1 MSLRLCLS
9 LLLAVC
15 VPLPTQADDPPVDRY
30 PDHSRLMVYADETGT
45 LQPVKSPEDW
55 ARRRADILRGMAA
68 AMGPLPTPQEW
79 PEFDLQLLAEQA
91 GEGYIRR
98 TYTFAVEYRDQLSVP
113 DASLDRDAQVDR
125 LSIDLYLP
133 QPLGDGERRAAV
145 LALHPTGA
153 LGKRIVAGE
162 GPNPNRQY
170 AVELAQRGY
179 VVVAPDYP
187 SFGDSKGYDFQS
199 DGYVSGTMKG
209 IVNHRRCVD
218 LLQSLP
224 QVDPARIG
232 VIGHSLGGHNSM
244 FVAAFDERIK
254 AIVSSCGWDP
264 FHFYYGG
271 KLAGWTSDRY
281 MPRLR
286 DVYGLDPDKVPF
298 DFYEVVAALAPRP
311 FLSVSPVEDSN
322 FDVKGVERAIPR
334 AREVYKLLGAEQ
346 ALQLRTPKCGHDF
359 PTEMRLEAYE
369 FLDRTLGHTP
379 ARSIDFSSE
388 LPRIPPLEPAAA
400 LQSFEILPGYEIQQT
415 AAEPIVVDPVA
426 MCFDER
432 GRLYVIEMRDYSE
445 QETER
450 LGRVRVLTDTNGD
463 GTFDESFVF
472 AEDLSWPT
480 AITCYDGGVFVGAP
494 PDLYYLKDTNGDG
507 RADVRRTVFTGFSRA
522 NVQGMLNSFHWG
534 LDDRIHGATGTN
546 GGVVTR
552 PDDPTFTPVDLRG
565 RDFSFDPRKLD
576 LRPESGGSQHG
587 MSFDDWGRK
596 FVSSNSDHCQM
607 VMYDERYIARN
618 PDFPA
623 PGPRVSIAADGGQGP
638 VFRIS
643 PVEPWRIVRTR
654 LRASGVTPGVVE
666 GGGRPAGYFTGATG
680 VTIYRGDA
688 MPDLRGM
695 AIVGDVGSNLVHR
708 KRLVPNGVSFIA
720 ERIDPET
727 EFVRSKDIWFRP
739 VQYANGPDGCLHILD
754 MYREVIEHPKSLPP
768 EIKQHLDL
776 TSGRD
781 RGRLYRIVP
790 QGFSGRPP
798 VDLSQASTSELVA
811 LLAHD
816 NAWHRETAG
825 RLLSERFD
833 PAAVPQLEKLLR
845 ESPSP
850 LGRLQALYALRSA
863 NRLTPELIAAAFSD
877 PAAIVRA
884 HAVKLAEPLA
894 NAGGVEPMLAQ
905 LTEDPELSVRYQLAF
920 TAGALPE
927 GRRREVL
934 QSLLRRDGGESWV
947 RVAALSSLSTG
958 GGAILASLLGDQ
970 EFLGTPHAGAVL
982 APLARL
988 VGRQNRAA
996 DLAAV
1001 FHAVQQ
1007 PRADSFTPLVL
1018 LEMAQGNPRLRQQ
1031 LVGSRPGEALE
1042 SLLTDARRLLADREA
1057 DAPRRADA
1065 AKLLRL
1071 GSWKEDG
1078 ELLAAALDHRQP
1090 AAVQSAAVDVLGTYA
1105 DPAAVEVILA
1115 QWPRLSPALRKQ
1127 AEEAV
1132 CARPAGVAAL
1142 FSKLESEEIRLADLS
1157 PGRLQ
1162 LLQSHKDAAIKSRA
1176 TALLAKLG
1184 TSSRQDVVDRYQP
1197 ALALGGDIHR
1207 GRAIFRK
1214 TCAACHKL
1222 EGVGVDLAPNLISMQ
1237 ARGAEAILL
1246 NVLDPNREVNPQFQS
1261 YLVVTADGLTHTG
1274 ILQSETGTAVTL
1286 IRNEGKTE
1294 TILRSEIEELR
1305 STGLSLMP
1313 EGLEKDI
1320 DVQAMADL
1328 LRYLERVK

>member
-1 MSLRLCLS
+1 MPGRWRLP
-9 LLLAVC
+9 LLLVLWNIGSAAG
-15 VPLPTQADDPPVDRY
+15 PAAEHPARPADPY
-30 PDHSRLMVYADETGT
+30 PDHSQLLVYADDSGV
-45 LQPVKSPEDW
+45 LHPVQTPEEW
-55 ARRRADILRGMAA
+55 ARRRRDILKGMEA
-68 AMGPLPTPQEW
+68 AMGPLPTFDPW
-79 PEFDLQLLAEQA
+79 PEFDLQLTEEQR
-91 GEGYIRR
+91 GEGYVRR
-98 TYTFAVEYRDQLSVP
+98 TYTFAVEP
-113 DASLDRDAQVDR
+113 GDR
-125 LSIDLYLP
+125 LPIDLYLP
-133 QPLGDGERRAAV
+133 QPLADGERRAAV

-187 SFGDSKGYDFQS
+187 SFGEYQGYDFQS
-199 DGYVSGTMKG
+199 DRYVSGTMKG

-224 QVDPARIG
+224 QVDPERIG
-232 VIGHSLGGHNSM
+232 VIGHSLGGHNAM
-244 FVAAFDERIK
+244 FVAAFDERIQ

-271 KLAGWTSDRY
+271 KIAGWTSDRY

-286 DVYGLDPDKVPF
+286 DVYGLDPDQVPF

-311 FLSVSPVEDSN
+311 FLSISPTEDSN
-322 FDVKGVERAIPR
+322 FDVKGVEKAIPR

-359 PTEMRLEAYE
+359 PTEMRQEAYE
-369 FLDRTLGHTP
+369 FLDRSLGHAP
-379 ARSIDFSSE
+379 ARRLDFSSE
-388 LPRIPPLEPAAA
+388 LPRIPPLEPAEA
-400 LQSFEILPGYEIQQT
+400 LASFEVLPGYEIQQT

-426 MCFDER
+426 MCFDEQ

-445 QETER
+445 QATER
-450 LGRVRVLTDTNGD
+450 LGRVRLLRDADGD
-463 GTFDESFVF
+463 GRFDESQVF

-494 PDLYYLKDTNGDG
+494 PDLYYLKDTDGDG

-522 NVQGMLNSFHWG
+522 NVQGMMNSLQWG
-534 LDDRIHGATGTN
+534 LDNRIHGATGTA

-552 PDDPTFTPVDLRG
+552 PDDPSIPPVDLRG

-576 LRPESGGSQHG
+576 LRPESGGAQHG

-596 FVSSNSDHCQM
+596 FVCSNSDHCQM
-607 VMYDERYIARN
+607 VLYDERHLARN

-623 PGPRVSIAADGGQGP
+623 PGPRVSIAADGGQAP
-638 VFRIS
+638 VFRLS

-654 LRASGVTPGVVE
+654 LRASGLVPGVVE

-708 KRLVPNGVSFIA
+708 KRLVPQGVGFSA

-727 EFVRSKDIWFRP
+727 EFVRSRDIWFRP
-739 VQYANGPDGCLHILD
+739 VQFANGPDGCLHILD
-754 MYREVIEHPKSLPP
+754 MYREVIEHPQSLPP
-768 EIKQHLDL
+768 EIKRHLDL

-781 RGRLYRIVP
+781 RGRLYRVVP
-790 QGFSGRPP
+790 SGFSGRPP
-798 VDLSQASTSELVA
+798 VDLSQASTGELVA

-816 NAWHRETAG
+816 NSWHRETAS
-825 RLLSERFD
+825 RLLYERAD
-833 PAAVPQLEKLLR
+833 PAAVPLLATLLR
-845 ESPSP
+845 ESESP
-850 LGRLQALYALRSA
+850 LGRLHALYALRGAHHLTAELLSA
-863 NRLTPELIAAAFSD
+863 ALSD
-877 PAAIVRA
+877 PQAMVRA
-884 HAVKLAEPLA
+884 HAVKLAEPFLRA
-894 NAGGVEPMLAQ
+894 AGMAERLSK

-934 QSLLRRDGGESWV
+934 QTLLRRDGGESWV
-947 RVAALSSLSTG
+947 RVAVLSSLAE
-958 GGAILASLLGDQ
+958 GAGALLGSLLQDA
-970 EFLGTPHAGAVL
+970 EFLALPHAGTVL

-1001 FHAVQQ
+1001 FAAVQQ
-1007 PRADSFTPLVL
+1007 PAAAAYTPLVL
-1018 LEMAQGNPRLRQQ
+1018 LEMVQGNPKLRPQ
-1031 LVGSRPGEALE
+1031 LAGTPPGETLE
-1042 SLLTDARRLLADREA
+1042 GLLHEARRLLADSEA
-1057 DAPRRADA
+1057 DAARRAEA
-1065 AKLLRL
+1065 ARLLRL
-1071 GSWKEDG
+1071 GSWPEDG
-1078 ELLAAALDHRQP
+1078 ALLAAALDHRQP
-1090 AAVQSAAVDVLGTYA
+1090 AVVQAAAIDVLGAFA
-1105 DPAAVEVILA
+1105 DPAAVEAILA

-1142 FSKLESEEIRLADLS
+1142 LAKLEADEIRPADLS

-1162 LLQSHKDAAIKSRA
+1162 LLQSHKDPQLQSRA

-1184 TSSRQDVVDRYQP
+1184 TSTRQDVVDRYQP
-1197 ALALGGDIHR
+1197 ALTMAGDVER
-1207 GRAIFRK
+1207 GRALFRK

-1261 YLVVTADGLTHTG
+1261 YLVVTTDGLTHTG
-1274 ILQSETGTAVTL
+1274 ILQSETATAVTL

-1313 EGLEKDI
+1313 EGLEKEI
-1320 DVQAMADL
+1320 DLQAMADL